1 VRVICSETETEN
13 ARATV
18 TKMMMIARWRNCKIQ
33 TESQMKTESGT
44 AATRSGF
51 ERGHDVQ
58 CGSDAEAAGYLR

>member
-1 VRVICSETETEN
+1 MRVICSETETEN

-18 TKMMMIARWRNCKIQ
+18 EKMMKIARWGNCKMQ
-33 TESQMKTESGT
+33 TESQMQTESGT

-58 CGSDAEAAGYLR
+58 YGSDAEAAGYLR